1 MNLGDL
7 GDSLLNLGKEKAKD
21 MADQVLGEHAE
32 GGGIAGS
39 VAGFG
44 KDMLDNALGGNEGD
58 NTGSG
63 EAEEGAAEANS
74 L

>member
-44 KDMLDNALGGNEGD
+44 KDMLDKDRKSTRL
-58 NTGSG
+58 
-63 EAEEGAAEANS
+63 NS
-74 L
+74 SHGKLSRMPSSA